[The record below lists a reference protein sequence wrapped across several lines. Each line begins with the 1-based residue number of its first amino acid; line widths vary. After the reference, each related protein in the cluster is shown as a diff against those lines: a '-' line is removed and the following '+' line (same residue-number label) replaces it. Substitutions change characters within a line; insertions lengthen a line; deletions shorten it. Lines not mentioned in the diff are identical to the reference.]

1 MAWKPDGTWAVE
13 DDSVAGRVAALT
25 AQDSALMQGARTSGL
40 KVANRRGL
48 MNSSMAAGASETAAI
63 GAATPIASQDASQ
76 IYGKNIQKM
85 QGDQQDKTTAATI
98 AQADRANLA
107 QTTASLADSYSNSV
121 ANTLTNDKIPAAT
134 RTAAQQNAANV
145 YQQSIA
151 RLQSLYGVSLGW

>member
-1 MAWKPDGTWAVE
+1 MAWKADGTWAVE
-13 DDSVAGRVAALT
+13 DDSVAGQVTALT
-25 AQDSALMQGARTSGL
+25 KQDSTLMQGARTSGL
-40 KVANRRGL
+40 KVATRRGL
-48 MNSSMAAGASETAAI
+48 LNSSMAAGASESAALA
-63 GAATPIASQDASQ
+63 AATPIASQDASQ
-76 IYGKNIQKM
+76 IYGKNVQKM

-98 AQADRANLA
+98 AAQDRATLA